1 MRGIVA
7 YTYGRVEARGRMET
21 DARAIEGD
29 NEMRIA
35 NTNWMQV
42 EDRVRRDDRCVLPI
56 GSVEQHGYL
65 SLCVDMIL
73 AERVAVE
80 AAEPLDVPVFPVV
93 PYGVTPSFV
102 DFPGT
107 VSLKLTT
114 YVALIGDILESLYR
128 SGFRRIVVVNGHGG
142 NGPIAS
148 FFAEWMG
155 ARRDACVK
163 FHEWWKAPRTWE
175 KVMSIDPAASHASW
189 MENFPWTR
197 IPGVVL
203 PPGGKAELDRARY
216 ALENPAGR
224 RRMLADGNFH
234 GLYERSDAE
243 MLAIWEVGVAETRA
257 VIADEWRAAGA

>member
-1 MRGIVA
+1 MRVA
-7 YTYGRVEARGRMET
+7 GM
-21 DARAIEGD
+21 
-29 NEMRIA
+29 
-35 NTNWMQV
+35 NWMQV
-42 EDRVRRDDRCVLPI
+42 EDRVRGDDRCVLPI

-80 AAEPLDVPVFPVV
+80 AAEPLSVPVFPVV

-114 YVALIGDILESLYR
+114 YVAVIGDILESLYR

-155 ARRDACVK
+155 ERRDACVK

-175 KVMSIDPAASHASW
+175 KVMAIDPAASHASW

-203 PPGGKAELDRARY
+203 PTETKPEIDRARL

-224 RRMLADGNFH
+224 RRLLGDGNFH
-234 GLYERSDAE
+234 GLYQRSDAE
-243 MLAIWEVGVAETRA
+243 MLGLWDIAVAETRA
-257 VIADEWRAAGA
+257 VIASDWRAAAP

>member
-1 MRGIVA
+1 MQVA
-7 YTYGRVEARGRMET
+7 NM
-21 DARAIEGD
+21 
-29 NEMRIA
+29 
-35 NTNWMQV
+35 NWMQI
-42 EDRVRRDDRCVLPI
+42 EDQVRRDDRCVLPI
-56 GSVEQHGYL
+56 ASVEQHAYL
-65 SLCVDMIL
+65 SVCVDMIL

-80 AAEPLDVPVFPVV
+80 AAESLSIPVFPVV

-107 VSLKLTT
+107 VSLRLTT
-114 YVALIGDILESLYR
+114 YVALIGDILDSLYR

-155 ARRDACVK
+155 THPDACIK
-163 FHEWWKAPRTWE
+163 FHEWWKSPRTWA
-175 KVMSIDPAASHASW
+175 KVMAIDPAASHASW

-203 PPGGKAELDRARY
+203 PPEAKPEIDRARL

-224 RRMLADGNFH
+224 RRVLGDGNFH
-234 GLYERSDAE
+234 GLYQRPDAE
-243 MLAIWEVGVAETRA
+243 VLALWDVAVAETRE
-257 VIADEWRAAGA
+257 VMSDNWRSSSR

>member
-1 MRGIVA
+1 MRVA
-7 YTYGRVEARGRMET
+7 GM
-21 DARAIEGD
+21 
-29 NEMRIA
+29 
-35 NTNWMQV
+35 NWMQV
-42 EDRVRRDDRCVLPI
+42 EDRVRHDDRCVLPI

-80 AAEPLDVPVFPVV
+80 AAEPLAVPVFPVV
-93 PYGVTPSFV
+93 PYGVTPNFI

-107 VSLKLTT
+107 VSLQLTT
-114 YVALIGDILESLYR
+114 YVALIRDILESLYR
-128 SGFRRIVVVNGHGG
+128 AGFRRIVVVNGHGG

-155 ARRDACVK
+155 ERRDACVK

-175 KVMSIDPAASHASW
+175 KVMAIDPAASHASW

-197 IPGVVL
+197 LAGVAL
-203 PPGGKAELDRARY
+203 PPESKPALDRDRF

-224 RRMLADGNFH
+224 RRMLGDGNFH
-234 GLYERSDAE
+234 GLYQRPDAE
-243 MLAIWEVGVAETRA
+243 MLALWEVAVAETRA
-257 VIADEWRAAGA
+257 VIADGWRTTVT